1 MGEELGLN
9 LKVIVP
15 VSVPD
20 YDELVASTYD
30 RYKLSDVS
38 IEVAHLPKGPKEILS
53 EVDDAE
59 AAPYILKEA
68 VIAEKN
74 GFDGLIVYCFDDPGV
89 LAARNLV
96 KIPVVGLGGPSLT
109 FAHFVSHRFSILS
122 PGRNPQQAR
131 AYAERQCHEFGL
143 AAKLA
148 SVRPIDMSPLAMVG
162 EREGTLRSILQR
174 EIKSAIEEDGADT
187 IVFGCGA
194 MSGFLETLD
203 NPFGAILIDPGITA
217 LNFIEVIMNM
227 GVSHSR
233 LVFPS

>member
-9 LKVIVP
+9 LKVIIP

-20 YDELVASTYD
+20 YDELVVSTYD
-30 RYKLSDVS
+30 RYKLSDVA

-74 GFDGLIVYCFDDPGV
+74 RYDGLIVYCFDDPGV
-89 LAARNLV
+89 YAARSLV
-96 KIPVVGLGGPSLT
+96 KIPVVGLGEPSLT
-109 FAHFVSHRFSILS
+109 LAHFVSHRFSVLS
-122 PGRNPQQAR
+122 PGRNHHQVR
-131 AYAERQCHEFGL
+131 AYVERQCLEFGL

-148 SVRPIDMSPLAMVG
+148 SVRPITMSPLTVVA
-162 EREGTLRSILQR
+162 EQAGTLRSILQK
-174 EIKSAIEEDGADT
+174 EIKSAIEENGADT

-203 NPFGAILIDPGITA
+203 SLGTTLIDPGIAA
-217 LNFIEVIMNM
+217 LNFIEVLMNM

-233 LVFPS
+233 LVFTP